1 MGKQGGCTPDADKIR
16 TPDVPNPSLSPL
28 KTFESRTISS
38 RPLDI
43 VHRLR
48 NSSTTATTLC
58 RTASMGSKRPHSD
71 VDGASSRH
79 NAPNKRPKQ
88 HFQSHKPAS
97 HGNSTQLGVSLHEVK
112 RRARNIERRFAKGD
126 DLPADVKQ
134 KFERELV
141 QCKTQIDEITHKKRR
156 SDMISKYHRVR
167 FFGTFPAQLLSPP
180 RISVAN
186 VYRAERKKAERL
198 RKKLKKQAEEA
209 TDPEEKASIEAD
221 LHIADVDYHYTRYFP
236 FLERYES
243 LYTATDESKDDD
255 AEGQP
260 AAIRALHSER
270 PPMWKVVE
278 EAMRNGQ
285 AALEELQE
293 RRPEK
298 SQERP
303 QEKQKPKAVKEKPL
317 RPSKPNPVAKYVPTP
332 RAEEPEISERAPKV
346 EGNRRMRRAKGIFN
360 EKGPAGSGE
369 TGEDF
374 FAV

>member
-1 MGKQGGCTPDADKIR
+1 
-16 TPDVPNPSLSPL
+16 
-28 KTFESRTISS
+28 
-38 RPLDI
+38 
-43 VHRLR
+43 
-48 NSSTTATTLC
+48 
-58 RTASMGSKRPHSD
+58 MGSKRPHSD

-79 NAPNKRPKQ
+79 NAPNKRTKH
-88 HFQSHKPAS
+88 HFQSHKPAT

-134 KFERELV
+134 KLERELV
-141 QCKTQIDEITHKKRR
+141 QCKAQIDEITHKKRR
-156 SDMISKYHRVR
+156 QDMISKYHRVR
-167 FFGTFPAQLLSPP
+167 FF
-180 RISVAN
+180 
-186 VYRAERKKAERL
+186 ERKKAERL
-198 RKKLKKQAEEA
+198 RKKLKKQADEA
-209 TDPEEKASIEAD
+209 TDPGEKASIEAD

-243 LYTATDESKDDD
+243 LYTASEDSKGDE
-255 AEGQP
+255 AEGRP

-298 SQERP
+298 SQERQP
-303 QEKQKPKAVKEKPL
+303 EKPKPKAAREKPI
-317 RPSKPNPVAKYVPTP
+317 RPSKPSPVVKSVPTAK
-332 RAEEPEISERAPKV
+332 AEEPEKPEAVPKV

-374 FAV
+374 FA

>member
-1 MGKQGGCTPDADKIR
+1 
-16 TPDVPNPSLSPL
+16 
-28 KTFESRTISS
+28 
-38 RPLDI
+38 
-43 VHRLR
+43 
-48 NSSTTATTLC
+48 
-58 RTASMGSKRPHSD
+58 MGSKRPHSD

-79 NAPNKRPKQ
+79 NAPNKRTKQ
-88 HFQSHKPAS
+88 HFQSHKPAT
-97 HGNSTQLGVSLHEVK
+97 HGNSTQLGVSLHEIK

-134 KFERELV
+134 KLDRELV
-141 QCKTQIDEITHKKRR
+141 QCKAQIDEITHKKRR
-156 SDMISKYHRVR
+156 HDMISKYHRVR
-167 FFGTFPAQLLSPP
+167 FF
-180 RISVAN
+180 
-186 VYRAERKKAERL
+186 ERKKAERL
-198 RKKLKKQAEEA
+198 RKKLKKQADEA

-243 LYTATDESKDDD
+243 LYTASEESKGDE

-270 PPMWKVVE
+270 PAMWKVVE

-298 SQERP
+298 SQERQP
-303 QEKQKPKAVKEKPL
+303 EKHKPKVVKEKPV
-317 RPSKPNPVAKYVPTP
+317 RPSKPSPVVKSVPTP
-332 RAEEPEISERAPKV
+332 KAEEPRNPEAAPQV

-374 FAV
+374 FSA

>member
-1 MGKQGGCTPDADKIR
+1 
-16 TPDVPNPSLSPL
+16 
-28 KTFESRTISS
+28 
-38 RPLDI
+38 
-43 VHRLR
+43 
-48 NSSTTATTLC
+48 
-58 RTASMGSKRPHSD
+58 MGSKRPHSD

-79 NAPNKRPKQ
+79 NAPNKRTKH
-88 HFQSHKPAS
+88 HFQSHKPAT

-141 QCKTQIDEITHKKRR
+141 QCKAQIDEITHKKRR
-156 SDMISKYHRVR
+156 HDMISKYHRVR
-167 FFGTFPAQLLSPP
+167 FFGTYLARLLPSLC
-180 RISVAN
+180 ISVAN
-186 VYRAERKKAERL
+186 EPCVERKKAERL
-198 RKKLKKQAEEA
+198 RKKLKKQADEV

-243 LYTATDESKDDD
+243 LYTASEDSKGDE

-270 PPMWKVVE
+270 PPMWKVIE

-298 SQERP
+298 SQERQP
-303 QEKQKPKAVKEKPL
+303 EKHKQKAAKEKPV
-317 RPSKPNPVAKYVPTP
+317 RPSKPSPVVKSVPTP
-332 RAEEPEISERAPKV
+332 KAEEPEKPEAVPKV

-360 EKGPAGSGE
+360 EKAPAGSDE
-369 TGEDF
+369 TGADF
-374 FAV
+374 FFT